1 MRTNIKEGVFVWEYN
16 YTPSTYELY
25 HHGIKGMKWGVRRF
39 QNKDGSLTN
48 AGKKR
53 YNEEDGSSR
62 KNPIQKHKDK
72 LIQKYIEKGYS
83 KSAAEVAAKQ
93 RMRAELVVGTVAAVS
108 VAVIATKA
116 ATRIGQDY
124 CDKVIKSGVEI
135 QNIGANG
142 KATFKD
148 SPFYG
153 AINRGDKLAYR
164 MLYPYE
170 KRFLAKESLGD
181 AYDGIY
187 NNKIK
192 LTQNIKRASVKNARK
207 ALYDKMG
214 SDPEFKKDVLD
225 TIKSTMYGYDA
236 ENVFKSNP
244 AKFYDKFNRALAT
257 PEFQNKGIHKKF
269 YSELEKKGYNAML
282 DINDTR
288 YSGYKGIA
296 KNPTIFFGDGKWEKI
311 GSKKISDIKID
322 DNKTKYSLAIMA
334 KNYGKQAAEVAAAV
348 GVGKSISDSKKI
360 DKYLAEHPNSKLSR
374 KEILKLVKNEKRK
387 SVGKK

>member
-1 MRTNIKEGVFVWEYN
+1 MWEYN

-153 AINRGDKLAYR
+153 AINRGDKRAYR
-164 MLYPYE
+164 MLYPFE
-170 KRFLAKESLGD
+170 KRFLAKDSLGD

-225 TIKSTMYGYDA
+225 TIKSTMYGNNA
-236 ENVFKSNP
+236 EKVFKSNP

-269 YSELEKKGYNAML
+269 YSELEKRGYNAVL

-296 KNPTIFFGDGKWEKI
+296 KSPTIFFGDGEWEKI

-322 DNKTKYSLAIMA
+322 ENRVKYSLAILA
-334 KNYGKQAAEVAAAV
+334 KRFGKQAATSAAAV

-360 DKYLAEHPNSKLSR
+360 DKYLAEHPNSELSR
-374 KEILKLVKNEKRK
+374 KEILELVNKEKRK

>member
-1 MRTNIKEGVFVWEYN
+1 MWEYN
-16 YTPSTYELY
+16 YTPSPDELY
-25 HHGIKGMKWGVRRF
+25 HYGVPGMKWGVRRY

-170 KRFLAKESLGD
+170 KRFLAKDSLGD

-269 YSELEKKGYNAML
+269 YSELEKRGYNAML

-360 DKYLAEHPNSKLSR
+360 DKYLAEHPNSELSR
-374 KEILKLVKNEKRK
+374 KEILELVNKEKRK

>member
-1 MRTNIKEGVFVWEYN
+1 MWEYN

-164 MLYPYE
+164 MLYPWE
-170 KRFLAKESLGD
+170 KRFMAKDRLGD

-225 TIKSTMYGYDA
+225 TIKSTMYGHNA
-236 ENVFKSNP
+236 EKVFKSNP
-244 AKFYDKFNRALAT
+244 ARFYDKFNRALAT

-269 YSELEKKGYNAML
+269 YSELEKRGYNAVL

-288 YSGYKGIA
+288 YSGYKDIA
-296 KNPTIFFGDGKWEKI
+296 KSPTIFFGDGKWEKI
-311 GSKKISDIKID
+311 GNKKISDIKID
-322 DNKTKYSLAIMA
+322 ENRVKYSLAILA
-334 KNYGKQAAEVAAAV
+334 KRFGKQAATSAAAV

-360 DKYLAEHPNSKLSR
+360 DKYLAEHPNSELSR
-374 KEILKLVKNEKRK
+374 KEILELVNKEKRK

>member
-1 MRTNIKEGVFVWEYN
+1 MWEYN

-135 QNIGANG
+135 QNIGVNG

-164 MLYPYE
+164 MLYPWE
-170 KRFLAKESLGD
+170 KRFMAKDSLGD

-225 TIKSTMYGYDA
+225 TIKSTMYGNNA
-236 ENVFKSNP
+236 EKVFKSNP
-244 AKFYDKFNRALAT
+244 ARFYDKFNRALAT

-269 YSELEKKGYNAML
+269 YSELEKRGYNAVL

-288 YSGYKGIA
+288 YSGYKDIA
-296 KNPTIFFGDGKWEKI
+296 KSPTIFFGDGKWEKI
-311 GSKKISDIKID
+311 GNKKISDIKID
-322 DNKTKYSLAIMA
+322 ENRVKYSLAILA
-334 KNYGKQAAEVAAAV
+334 KRFGKQAATSAAAV

-360 DKYLAEHPNSKLSR
+360 DKYLAEHPNSELSR
-374 KEILKLVKNEKRK
+374 KEILELVNKEKRK

>member
-1 MRTNIKEGVFVWEYN
+1 MWEYN

-124 CDKVIKSGVEI
+124 CDKIIKSGVEI

-269 YSELEKKGYNAML
+269 YSELEKRGYNAML

-360 DKYLAEHPNSKLSR
+360 DKYLAEHPNSELSR
-374 KEILKLVKNEKRK
+374 KEILELVNKEKRK

>member
-1 MRTNIKEGVFVWEYN
+1 MWEYN
-16 YTPSTYELY
+16 YAPDSYELY
-25 HHGIKGMKWGVRRF
+25 HHGVKGMKWGVRRF

-164 MLYPYE
+164 MLYPKE
-170 KRFLAKESLGD
+170 KRVMAKASLGD

-236 ENVFKSNP
+236 ENLFKSNP
-244 AKFYDKFNRALAT
+244 EKFYDKFNRALAT

-269 YSELEKKGYNAML
+269 YSELEKRGYNAML

-360 DKYLAEHPNSKLSR
+360 DKYLAEHPNSELSR
-374 KEILKLVKNEKRK
+374 KEILELVNKEKRK
-387 SVGKK
+387 SVGKN

>member
-1 MRTNIKEGVFVWEYN
+1 MWEYN

-164 MLYPYE
+164 MLYPWE
-170 KRFLAKESLGD
+170 KRFLAKDSLGD

-225 TIKSTMYGYDA
+225 TIKSTMYGHNA
-236 ENVFKSNP
+236 EKVFKSNP
-244 AKFYDKFNRALAT
+244 ARFYDKFNRALAT

-269 YSELEKKGYNAML
+269 YSELEKRGYNAVL

-288 YSGYKGIA
+288 YSGYKDIA
-296 KNPTIFFGDGKWEKI
+296 KSPTIFFGDGKWEKI
-311 GSKKISDIKID
+311 GNKKISDIKID
-322 DNKTKYSLAIMA
+322 ENRVKYSLAIIA
-334 KNYGKQAAEVAAAV
+334 KRFGKQAATSAAAV

-360 DKYLAEHPNSKLSR
+360 DKYLAEHPNSELSR
-374 KEILKLVKNEKRK
+374 KEILELVNKEKRK

>member
-1 MRTNIKEGVFVWEYN
+1 MWEYN

-39 QNKDGSLTN
+39 QNKNGSLTN

-153 AINRGDKLAYR
+153 AINRGDKRAYG
-164 MLYPYE
+164 MLYPNE
-170 KRFLAKESLGD
+170 KRGMAQESLGK

-187 NNKIK
+187 NNRIK
-192 LTQNIKRASVKNARK
+192 LTKDIKRASVKNARK
-207 ALYDKMG
+207 ALYDKMD

-225 TIKSTMYGYDA
+225 TIKSTMYGNNA
-236 ENVFKSNP
+236 EKLLKSNP
-244 AKFYDKFNRALAT
+244 AKFYDRFNQALAT

-269 YSELEKKGYNAML
+269 YSELEKRGYNAML

-288 YSGYKGIA
+288 YSGYKKIS
-296 KNPTIFFGDGKWEKI
+296 KSPTIFFGDGKWEKI
-311 GSKKISDIKID
+311 GSKKISDTEID
-322 DNKTKYSLAIMA
+322 NNLIKYSLGLTA
-334 KNYGKQAAEVAAAV
+334 KNYGKQSVEVAAAV

-374 KEILKLVKNEKRK
+374 KEILKLVKKEKRK
-387 SVGKK
+387 SVGKN

>member
-1 MRTNIKEGVFVWEYN
+1 MWEYN
-16 YTPSTYELY
+16 YTPSNYELY

-164 MLYPYE
+164 MLYPWE
-170 KRFLAKESLGD
+170 KRFLAKDSLGD

-225 TIKSTMYGYDA
+225 TIKSTMYGNNA
-236 ENVFKSNP
+236 EKVFKSNP

-269 YSELEKKGYNAML
+269 YSELEKRGYNAVL

-296 KNPTIFFGDGKWEKI
+296 KSPTIFFGDGEWEKI
-311 GSKKISDIKID
+311 GNKKLSDIEIN
-322 DNKTKYSLAIMA
+322 DNKIKYSLAILA
-334 KNYGKQAAEVAAAV
+334 KRFGKQAATSAAAV

-360 DKYLAEHPNSKLSR
+360 DKYLAEHPNSELSR
-374 KEILKLVKNEKRK
+374 KEILELVNKEKRK

>member
-1 MRTNIKEGVFVWEYN
+1 MWEYN

-124 CDKVIKSGVEI
+124 CDKVIKSGIEI

-148 SPFYG
+148 APFYG

-170 KRFLAKESLGD
+170 KRFLAKDSLGD

-225 TIKSTMYGYDA
+225 TIKSTMYGHNA
-236 ENVFKSNP
+236 EKVFKSNP
-244 AKFYDKFNRALAT
+244 ARFYDKFNRALAT

-269 YSELEKKGYNAML
+269 YSELEKRGYNAVL

-288 YSGYKGIA
+288 YSGYKDIA
-296 KNPTIFFGDGKWEKI
+296 KSPTIFFGDGKWEKI
-311 GSKKISDIKID
+311 GNKKISDIKID
-322 DNKTKYSLAIMA
+322 ENRAKYSLAILA
-334 KNYGKQAAEVAAAV
+334 KRFGKQAATSAAAV

-360 DKYLAEHPNSKLSR
+360 DKYLAEHPNSELSR
-374 KEILKLVKNEKRK
+374 KEILELVNKKKRK

>member
-1 MRTNIKEGVFVWEYN
+1 MWEYN

-164 MLYPYE
+164 MLYPFE
-170 KRFLAKESLGD
+170 KRFLAKDSLGD

-225 TIKSTMYGYDA
+225 TIKSTMYGHNA
-236 ENVFKSNP
+236 EKVYKSNP
-244 AKFYDKFNRALAT
+244 ARFYDKFNRALAT

-269 YSELEKKGYNAML
+269 YSELEKRGYNAVL

-288 YSGYKGIA
+288 YSGYKDIA
-296 KNPTIFFGDGKWEKI
+296 KSPTIFFGDGKWEKI
-311 GSKKISDIKID
+311 GNKKISDIKID
-322 DNKTKYSLAIMA
+322 ENRAKYSLAIIA
-334 KNYGKQAAEVAAAV
+334 KRFGKQAATSAAAV

-360 DKYLAEHPNSKLSR
+360 DKYLAEHPNSELSR
-374 KEILKLVKNEKRK
+374 KEILELVNKEKRK
-387 SVGKK
+387 SAGKK

>member
-1 MRTNIKEGVFVWEYN
+1 MWEYN

-164 MLYPYE
+164 MLYPDE
-170 KRFLAKESLGD
+170 KRDMAKASLGD

-236 ENVFKSNP
+236 ENLLKSNP

-257 PEFQNKGIHKKF
+257 PEFQDKGINKKF
-269 YSELEKKGYNAML
+269 YSELEKRGYNAVL

-288 YSGYKGIA
+288 YSGYKLVA

-322 DNKTKYSLAIMA
+322 DNKAKYSLAIKA
-334 KNYGKQAAEVAAAV
+334 KIYGKQAAEVAAAV

-374 KEILKLVKNEKRK
+374 KEILELVNKEKRK
-387 SVGKK
+387 GVGKK

>member
-1 MRTNIKEGVFVWEYN
+1 MWEYN

-72 LIQKYIEKGYS
+72 LIQKYVEKGYS

-164 MLYPYE
+164 MLYPDE
-170 KRFLAKESLGD
+170 KRDMAKASLGD

-192 LTQNIKRASVKNARK
+192 LTKNIKRASVKNARK

-236 ENVFKSNP
+236 ENLLKSNP

-257 PEFQNKGIHKKF
+257 PEFQDKGINKKF
-269 YSELEKKGYNAML
+269 YSELEKRGYNAVL

-288 YSGYKGIA
+288 YSGYKLVA

-322 DNKTKYSLAIMA
+322 DNKAKYSLAIKA
-334 KNYGKQAAEVAAAV
+334 KIYGKQAAEVAAAV

-374 KEILKLVKNEKRK
+374 KEILELVNKEKRK
-387 SVGKK
+387 SVSKK

>member
-1 MRTNIKEGVFVWEYN
+1 MWEYN
-16 YTPSTYELY
+16 YTPSSDELY

-39 QNKDGSLTN
+39 QKKDGSLTN

-53 YNEEDGSSR
+53 YSKEESSR
-62 KNPIQKHKDK
+62 KNPIQNHKDK

-83 KSAAEVAAKQ
+83 KNAAEVAAKQ

-108 VAVIATKA
+108 VAVIAKKA

-153 AINRGDKLAYR
+153 AINRSDKKAYR
-164 MLYPYE
+164 MLYPNE
-170 KRFLAKESLGD
+170 KRAMAKASLGD

-214 SDPEFKKDVLD
+214 ADPEFKKDVLD
-225 TIKSTMYGYDA
+225 TIKSTMYGNDA
-236 ENVFKSNP
+236 EKLLKSNP
-244 AKFYDKFNRALAT
+244 AKFYDRFNQALAT
-257 PEFQNKGIHKKF
+257 PEFQDKGIHKKF
-269 YSELEKKGYNAML
+269 YSELEKRGYNAML

-288 YSGYKGIA
+288 YSGYKNIS
-296 KNPTIFFGDGKWEKI
+296 KSPTIFFGDGKWEKI
-311 GSKKISDIKID
+311 GNKKVSDTEID
-322 DNKTKYSLAIMA
+322 NNLIKYSLGLTA
-334 KNYGKQAAEVAAAV
+334 KKFGKQTVAVAAAI
-348 GVGKSISDSKKI
+348 GVGKNLSDSKKI

-374 KEILKLVKNEKRK
+374 KEILKLVNKEKRK
-387 SVGKK
+387 SVGKN

>member
-1 MRTNIKEGVFVWEYN
+1 MWEYN

-93 RMRAELVVGTVAAVS
+93 RMRAELVVRTVAAVS

-124 CDKVIKSGVEI
+124 CDKIIKSGVEI

-269 YSELEKKGYNAML
+269 YSELEKRGYNAML

-360 DKYLAEHPNSKLSR
+360 DRYLAEHPNSKLSR
-374 KEILKLVKNEKRK
+374 KEILKLVKKEKRK
-387 SVGKK
+387 SVGKN

>member
-1 MRTNIKEGVFVWEYN
+1 MYN
-16 YTPSTYELY
+16 YNEIY
-25 HHGIKGMKWGVRRF
+25 HYGVKGMKWGVRRY

-164 MLYPYE
+164 MLYPWE
-170 KRFLAKESLGD
+170 KRFMAKDSLGD

-225 TIKSTMYGYDA
+225 TIKSTMYGNNA
-236 ENVFKSNP
+236 EKVFKSNP
-244 AKFYDKFNRALAT
+244 ARFYDKFNRALAT
-257 PEFQNKGIHKKF
+257 PEFQNKGINKKF
-269 YSELEKKGYNAML
+269 YSELEKRGYNAVL

-288 YSGYKGIA
+288 YSGYKDIA
-296 KNPTIFFGDGKWEKI
+296 KSPTIFFGDGKWEKI
-311 GSKKISDIKID
+311 GNKKISDIKID
-322 DNKTKYSLAIMA
+322 ENRVKYSLAILA
-334 KNYGKQAAEVAAAV
+334 KRFGKQAATSAAAV
-348 GVGKSISDSKKI
+348 GVRKSISDSKKI
-360 DKYLAEHPNSKLSR
+360 DKYLAEHPNSELSR
-374 KEILKLVKNEKRK
+374 KEILELVNKEKRK

>member
-1 MRTNIKEGVFVWEYN
+1 MWEYN

-164 MLYPYE
+164 MLYPFE
-170 KRFLAKESLGD
+170 KRFLAKDSLGD

-225 TIKSTMYGYDA
+225 TIKSTMYGNNA
-236 ENVFKSNP
+236 EKVFKSNP

-269 YSELEKKGYNAML
+269 YSELEKRGYNAVL

-288 YSGYKGIA
+288 YSGYKDIA
-296 KNPTIFFGDGKWEKI
+296 KSPTIFFGDGKWEKI
-311 GSKKISDIKID
+311 GNKKISDIKID
-322 DNKTKYSLAIMA
+322 ENRVKYSLAILA
-334 KNYGKQAAEVAAAV
+334 KRFGKQAATSAAAV

-360 DKYLAEHPNSKLSR
+360 DKYLAEHPNSELSR
-374 KEILKLVKNEKRK
+374 KEILELVNKEKRK

>member
-1 MRTNIKEGVFVWEYN
+1 MWEYN

-153 AINRGDKLAYR
+153 AINRGDKRAYR
-164 MLYPYE
+164 MVYPNE
-170 KRFLAKESLGD
+170 KRVMAKASLGD

-207 ALYDKMG
+207 ALYDKMD
-214 SDPEFKKDVLD
+214 SDLEFKKDVLD
-225 TIKSTMYGYDA
+225 TIKSTTYGNNA
-236 ENVFKSNP
+236 EKLLKSNP
-244 AKFYDKFNRALAT
+244 AKFYDRFNQALAT

-269 YSELEKKGYNAML
+269 YSELEKRGYNAML

-288 YSGYKGIA
+288 YSGYKKIS
-296 KNPTIFFGDGKWEKI
+296 KSPTIFFGDGKWEKI
-311 GSKKISDIKID
+311 GSKKISDTEID
-322 DNKTKYSLAIMA
+322 NNLIKYSLGLIA
-334 KNYGKQAAEVAAAV
+334 KKFGKEAAV
-348 GVGKSISDSKKI
+348 VAGAAGVGKSISDSKKI

-374 KEILKLVKNEKRK
+374 KEILKLVNKEKRW
-387 SVGKK
+387 

>member
-1 MRTNIKEGVFVWEYN
+1 
-16 YTPSTYELY
+16 
-25 HHGIKGMKWGVRRF
+25 
-39 QNKDGSLTN
+39 
-48 AGKKR
+48 
-53 YNEEDGSSR
+53 
-62 KNPIQKHKDK
+62 
-72 LIQKYIEKGYS
+72 
-83 KSAAEVAAKQ
+83 
-93 RMRAELVVGTVAAVS
+93 MRAELVVGTVAAVS

-135 QNIGANG
+135 QNIGSNG

-164 MLYPYE
+164 MLYPDE
-170 KRFLAKESLGD
+170 KRDMAKASLGD

-225 TIKSTMYGYDA
+225 TIKSTTYGYDA
-236 ENVFKSNP
+236 ENLFKSNP
-244 AKFYDKFNRALAT
+244 EKFYDKFNRALAT

-269 YSELEKKGYNAML
+269 YSELEKRGYNAVL

-288 YSGYKGIA
+288 YSGYKLVA

-322 DNKTKYSLAIMA
+322 DNKTKYSLAIKA

-348 GVGKSISDSKKI
+348 GVGKSISDSKK
-360 DKYLAEHPNSKLSR
+360 NR
-374 KEILKLVKNEKRK
+374 
-387 SVGKK
+387 

>member
-1 MRTNIKEGVFVWEYN
+1 MWEYN

-164 MLYPYE
+164 MLYPWE
-170 KRFLAKESLGD
+170 KRFLAKDSLGD

-225 TIKSTMYGYDA
+225 TIKSTMYGNNA
-236 ENVFKSNP
+236 EKVFKSNP
-244 AKFYDKFNRALAT
+244 ARFYDKFNRALAT

-269 YSELEKKGYNAML
+269 YSELEKRGYNAVL

-288 YSGYKGIA
+288 YSGYKNIA
-296 KNPTIFFGDGKWEKI
+296 KSPTIFFGDGKWEKI
-311 GSKKISDIKID
+311 GNKKISDIKID
-322 DNKTKYSLAIMA
+322 ENRVKYSLAILA
-334 KNYGKQAAEVAAAV
+334 KRFGKQAATSAAAV

-360 DKYLAEHPNSKLSR
+360 DKYLAEHPNSELSR
-374 KEILKLVKNEKRK
+374 KEILELVNKEKRK

>member
-1 MRTNIKEGVFVWEYN
+1 MWEYN

-164 MLYPYE
+164 MLYPWE
-170 KRFLAKESLGD
+170 KRFLAKDSLGD

-225 TIKSTMYGYDA
+225 TIKSTMYGNNA
-236 ENVFKSNP
+236 EKVFKSNP

-269 YSELEKKGYNAML
+269 YSELEKRGYNAVL

-288 YSGYKGIA
+288 YSGYKDIA
-296 KNPTIFFGDGKWEKI
+296 KSPTIFFGDGKWEKI
-311 GSKKISDIKID
+311 GNKKISDIKID
-322 DNKTKYSLAIMA
+322 ENRVKYSLAILA
-334 KNYGKQAAEVAAAV
+334 KRFGKQAATSAAAV

-360 DKYLAEHPNSKLSR
+360 DKYLAEHPNSELSR
-374 KEILKLVKNEKRK
+374 KEILELVNKEKRK

>member
-1 MRTNIKEGVFVWEYN
+1 MWEYN

-170 KRFLAKESLGD
+170 KRFLAKDSLGD

-207 ALYDKMG
+207 ALYDKMS

-225 TIKSTMYGYDA
+225 TIKSTMYGNNA
-236 ENVFKSNP
+236 EKVFKSNP
-244 AKFYDKFNRALAT
+244 ARFYDKFNRALAT

-269 YSELEKKGYNAML
+269 YSELEKRGYNAVL

-288 YSGYKGIA
+288 YSGYKDIA
-296 KNPTIFFGDGKWEKI
+296 KSPTIFFGDGKWEKI
-311 GSKKISDIKID
+311 GNKKISDIKID
-322 DNKTKYSLAIMA
+322 ENRVKYSLAILA
-334 KNYGKQAAEVAAAV
+334 KRFGKQAATSAAAV

-360 DKYLAEHPNSKLSR
+360 DKYLAEHPNSELSR
-374 KEILKLVKNEKRK
+374 KEILELVNKEKRK

>member
-1 MRTNIKEGVFVWEYN
+1 
-16 YTPSTYELY
+16 
-25 HHGIKGMKWGVRRF
+25 MKWGVRRF

-164 MLYPYE
+164 MLYPWE
-170 KRFLAKESLGD
+170 KRFLAKDSLGD

-225 TIKSTMYGYDA
+225 TIKSTMYGNNA
-236 ENVFKSNP
+236 EKVFKSNP
-244 AKFYDKFNRALAT
+244 ARFYDKFNRALAT

-269 YSELEKKGYNAML
+269 YSELEKRGYNAVL

-288 YSGYKGIA
+288 YSGYKDIA
-296 KNPTIFFGDGKWEKI
+296 KSPTIFFGDGNWEKI
-311 GSKKISDIKID
+311 GNEKISDIKIN
-322 DNKTKYSLAIMA
+322 DNKIKYSLAIIA
-334 KNYGKQAAEVAAAV
+334 KRFGKQAATSAAAV

-360 DKYLAEHPNSKLSR
+360 DKYLAEHPNSELSR
-374 KEILKLVKNEKRK
+374 KEILELVNKEKRK

>member
-1 MRTNIKEGVFVWEYN
+1 MWEYN

-170 KRFLAKESLGD
+170 KRFLAKDSLGD

-225 TIKSTMYGYDA
+225 TIKSTMYGHNA
-236 ENVFKSNP
+236 EKVFKSNP
-244 AKFYDKFNRALAT
+244 ARFYDKFNRALAT

-269 YSELEKKGYNAML
+269 YSELEKRGYNAVL

-288 YSGYKGIA
+288 YSGYKDIA
-296 KNPTIFFGDGKWEKI
+296 KSPTIFFGDGKWEKI
-311 GSKKISDIKID
+311 GNKKISDIKID
-322 DNKTKYSLAIMA
+322 ENKAKYSLAVIA
-334 KNYGKQAAEVAAAV
+334 KRFGKQAATSAAAV

-360 DKYLAEHPNSKLSR
+360 DKYLAEHPNSELSR
-374 KEILKLVKNEKRK
+374 KEILELVNKEKRK

>member
-1 MRTNIKEGVFVWEYN
+1 MWEYN

-164 MLYPYE
+164 MLYPWE
-170 KRFLAKESLGD
+170 KRFMAKDSLGD

-225 TIKSTMYGYDA
+225 TIKSTMYGNNA
-236 ENVFKSNP
+236 EKVFKSNP
-244 AKFYDKFNRALAT
+244 ARFYDKFNRALAT
-257 PEFQNKGIHKKF
+257 PEFQNKGINKKF
-269 YSELEKKGYNAML
+269 YSELEKRGYNAVL

-288 YSGYKGIA
+288 YSGYKDIA
-296 KNPTIFFGDGKWEKI
+296 KSPTIFFGDGKWEKI
-311 GSKKISDIKID
+311 GNKKISDIKID
-322 DNKTKYSLAIMA
+322 ENRVKYSLAILA
-334 KNYGKQAAEVAAAV
+334 KRFGKQAATSAAAV

-360 DKYLAEHPNSKLSR
+360 DKYLAEHPNSELSR
-374 KEILKLVKNEKRK
+374 KEILELVNKEKRK